1 MSTGLRE
8 FDGLRG
14 QAVNPFLPQDVYV
27 ADGEVQWVK
36 ELAWEVRRLRGADE
50 ILRRASAYLRSVE
63 CKRW

>member
-1 MSTGLRE
+1 M
-8 FDGLRG
+8 
-14 QAVNPFLPQDVYV
+14 AVVLIERSDV

-36 ELAWEVRRLRGADE
+36 ELEWEVRRLRGADE